1 MREEFIKEEKIKDKT
16 EEEKRIELIKS
27 VIKTKEELANY
38 NNNFEYINDDLID
51 FYTLQ
56 IKASKMKLDYLMKTA
71 KRKGIRL
78 DTLEELLIKKNDAI

>member
-71 KRKGIRL
+71 KGKGIRL

>member
-1 MREEFIKEEKIKDKT
+1 MRGEFIKEEKILDKT

-56 IKASKMKLDYLMKTA
+56 IKASKMKLDYLMKIA
-71 KRKGIRL
+71 KKKGIKL
-78 DTLEELLIKKNDAI
+78 DRLEEILIKKNDVI